1 MTMQTA
7 IDNAQAI
14 VDDMRARL
22 GNASFLYS
30 ENQFL
35 IGTSEALGNLGHYL
49 GQIASADQRTAD
61 QCIYLF
67 SDGSR
72 CQNDVATESHHCAEC
87 QDHLSAYSP
96 EMVRAHNLD
105 GRGSRKQHLSPGEI
119 YHGRRPGIDREYDCG
134 VSTGDLAR
142 DNKDPHDITS

>member
-35 IGTSEALGNLGHYL
+35 IGTNEALGNLGHYL
-49 GQIASADQRTAD
+49 NRIARCAAGTDEPIQGTGD

-67 SDGSR
+67 SDDSR
-72 CQNDVATESHHCAEC
+72 CQNDTTTHSNYCADCEE
-87 QDHLSAYSP
+87 HLAGFSP

-105 GRGSRKQHLSPGEI
+105 GQDWDRG
-119 YHGRRPGIDREYDCG
+119 
-134 VSTGDLAR
+134 VTVGDLAR
-142 DNKDPHDITS
+142 DAKDPHDITS

>member
-1 MTMQTA
+1 MIDKTA
-7 IDNAQAI
+7 LDNAQAI

-35 IGTSEALGNLGHYL
+35 IGTNEALGNLGHYL
-49 GQIASADQRTAD
+49 NRIARCAAGTDEPIQGTGD

-67 SDGSR
+67 SDDSR
-72 CQNDVATESHHCAEC
+72 CQNDTTTHSNYCADCEELLP
-87 QDHLSAYSP
+87 DNPANLAGLSP

-105 GRGSRKQHLSPGEI
+105 GRGS
-119 YHGRRPGIDREYDCG
+119 DREYDCG